1 MKWLFLGISLKIT
14 SSLCKMKSK
23 VTTGVKNTAHF
34 THSLYIL
41 LAVMEIFNTILFV
54 SSLMIT
60 TTIQSL
66 FIKQTILVDYLKGNL
81 SIVDKIFYFSDGC
94 AEQHKNCKNLIN
106 LYHQQIF
113 NMDAECIFSA
123 TSHGKSP
130 CDGVGWFAKRYVV
143 KRSLQR
149 PLHDQILSYQSV
161 LDLCVRE
168 IPSITIFGVSQ
179 EEMVNV
185 RAYLEDCFA
194 KSKTVPATRSSQH
207 LVPISCNRI
216 VHKLTSE
223 DREFLLFDFDK
234 PLTEEIDIKTSR
246 VFGMSAVSTIHFGR
260 LA

>member
-14 SSLCKMKSK
+14 SSLCKMKCK

-60 TTIQSL
+60 TMIQSL
-66 FIKQTILVDYLKGNL
+66 FIKQTILVDHLKGNL
-81 SIVDKIFYFSDGC
+81 SIVEIFYFSDGC
-94 AEQHKNCKNLIN
+94 AEQHKNRKNFIN

-130 CDGVGWFAKRYVV
+130 CDGVGGFVKHYVV
-143 KRSLQR
+143 KCSLQR
-149 PLHDQILSYQSV
+149 PLHDQILSYQSMF
-161 LDLCVRE
+161 DLCVRE
-168 IPSITIFGVSQ
+168 IPSITFFSVSQ
-179 EEMVNV
+179 EGMVNV
-185 RAYLEDCFA
+185 PAYLEDCFI
-194 KSKTVPATRSSQH
+194 KSKTVPGTRSSQH
-207 LVPISCNRI
+207 FVPISCNRI
-216 VHKLTSE
+216 AHKLTSE

-234 PLTEEIDIKTSR
+234 SLTREIDIKTSR
-246 VFGMSAVSTIHFGR
+246 VFRMSALSTIHFGR